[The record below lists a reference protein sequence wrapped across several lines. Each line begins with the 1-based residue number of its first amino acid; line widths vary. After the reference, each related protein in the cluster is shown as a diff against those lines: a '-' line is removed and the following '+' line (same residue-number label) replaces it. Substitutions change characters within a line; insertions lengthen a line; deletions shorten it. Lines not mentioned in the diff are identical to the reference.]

1 MRFHLRQ
8 ESNFDKCCVSLQIF
22 EIALSDIAMI
32 QNILK
37 ISLSL
42 KSKNNNINC
51 YKLKLK
57 TIMSFYVLLY

>member
-1 MRFHLRQ
+1 MRFPLRQ
-8 ESNFDKCCVSLQIF
+8 ESNFNKCGVSLQIL
-22 EIALSDIAMI
+22 EKALSDNDSEFS
-32 QNILK
+32 Q

-57 TIMSFYVLLY
+57 TIMTFYVLLY